1 MLSCLIAKYF
11 FEILSEKQLKYV
23 VSSPS
28 SCSLFV
34 LKMSAIQHLC
44 TYNFS
49 NPFLSPPTGSP
60 FKVGITDEIRPEK
73 VRCFGPGI
81 EPEGVRKGNP
91 AKFTV
96 DTTGAGQ
103 APLDVSVTD
112 KTGG

>member
-1 MLSCLIAKYF
+1 MLD
-11 FEILSEKQLKYV
+11 
-23 VSSPS
+23 
-28 SCSLFV
+28 
-34 LKMSAIQHLC
+34 IQHVC
-44 TYNFS
+44 SYNRS
-49 NPFLSPPTGSP
+49 NQSHSPLIGSP
-60 FKVGITDEIRPEK
+60 FKVAITDEIRPEK

-103 APLDVSVTD
+103 APLDVNVTD